1 MIQKRQRGDI
11 LEAKNRAK
19 TAGRHFI
26 IYYDGGNDTN
36 FIGGMITHKLSEKN
50 KSMLKSHFEALNEK
64 GVKNKVVYDNT
75 SLVIA
80 KLVKFESWG
89 PFTKI
94 GKLSKEGIEFMV
106 DAIDNLNSETWDEYI
121 KRTKIHNHESFG

>member
-1 MIQKRQRGDI
+1 MAQKRCRGDI

-26 IYYDGGNDTN
+26 VYYSGNNDN
-36 FIGGMITHKLSEKN
+36 DFIGGMITHKLSEKN
-50 KSMLKSHFEALNEK
+50 KLMEETHFGILDKK
-64 GVKNKVVYDNT
+64 GIKNKVIYDNT

-89 PFTKI
+89 PFTKV
-94 GKLSKEGIEFMV
+94 GKLSKEGVKFVV
-106 DAIDNLNSETWDEYI
+106 DNIGKLSAETWDEYLM
-121 KRTKIHNHESFG
+121 RTKN